1 MNIIF
6 SYTPPNV
13 KEPNWFKYYNT
24 DDFVTT
30 TQRDYVVRAAASLGL
45 IPEPKCFSLEFL
57 MKHGDMK
64 NIMINKHNKHE

>member
-13 KEPNWFKYYNT
+13 TEPQWFKYYNT
-24 DDFVTT
+24 DEFDTT
-30 TQRDYVVRAAASLGL
+30 TQRDYTVRAAASIDL

-57 MKHGDMK
+57 MKHGSK
-64 NIMINKHNKHE
+64 FNPKK